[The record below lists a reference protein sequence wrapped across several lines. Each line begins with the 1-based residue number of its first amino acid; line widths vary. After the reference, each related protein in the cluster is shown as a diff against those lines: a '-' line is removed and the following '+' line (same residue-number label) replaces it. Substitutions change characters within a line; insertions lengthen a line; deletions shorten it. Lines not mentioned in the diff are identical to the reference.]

1 VAAVSQSEEEHV
13 HVVDYD
19 PAWPAR
25 FEAEREL
32 LERVVAPWLEG
43 GIHHVGSTAVPGLA
57 AKPVVDIMVGVRDL
71 EEARA
76 AIPRLAAESY
86 CYFPYREYF
95 HWFCKPS
102 PQRRRFHMYLIE
114 PFHPQWQARLAFRDW
129 LRTHPETA
137 AEYAALKYELA
148 ARYSDDREAYTDAK
162 VEFVERVVAQALRGG
177 VQ

>member
-1 VAAVSQSEEEHV
+1 VPQPPEERV

-19 PAWPAR
+19 PAWPAK
-25 FEAEREL
+25 FEAERAV

-43 GIHHVGSTAVPGLA
+43 GVHHVGSTAVPGLA

-76 AIPRLAAESY
+76 VIPRLAAESY

-102 PQRRRFHMYLIE
+102 PQRRLFHMYLIE
-114 PFHPQWQARLAFRDW
+114 PVHPQWRARLAFRDW
-129 LRTHPETA
+129 LRTHPDTA
-137 AEYAALKYELA
+137 SEYGALKHELA
-148 ARYSDDREAYTDAK
+148 ERHRDDREAYTEAK
-162 VEFVERVVAQALRGG
+162 EAFVERVVALALNL
-177 VQ
+177 

>member
-1 VAAVSQSEEEHV
+1 VSEEHV
-13 HVVDYD
+13 HIAEYD

-25 FEAEREL
+25 FEAERTL

-43 GIHHVGSTAVPGLA
+43 GVHHVGSTAVHGLA

-76 AIPRLAAESY
+76 AIPVLAAESY

-102 PQRRRFHMYLIE
+102 PQRREFHMYLIE
-114 PFHPQWQARLAFRDW
+114 PAHPQWHARLAFRDW
-129 LRTHPETA
+129 LRMHPETA

-162 VEFVERVVAQALRGG
+162 VEFVERVVAQALRGDLP
-177 VQ
+177 